1 MSNLNVHVHMML
13 RPSVSTRMIP
23 RRPGVGDRK
32 YSRSQTAGKVPEF
45 TGTFFEKV
53 EKGRKRKG
61 GSVSLKW
68 SEWFQREGA
77 HLAVVCGEDNDAS
90 GARGHGAG
98 KILLILP

>member
-1 MSNLNVHVHMML
+1 
-13 RPSVSTRMIP
+13 MIP
-23 RRPGVGDRK
+23 RRPGLGDRK

-45 TGTFFEKV
+45 TGTFFEKVEKV